1 MNISR
6 KLLIL
11 ISCFLFV
18 VSVPGQNK
26 KNYMQGQLIVQL
38 NPYVEKSNKTIQYKL
53 QYDFRKIGL
62 KTIRQLSERMNI
74 WLYGFEPGIMKDKT
88 VLSDIRQHEYIRLA
102 QFNHHMV
109 LRETIPADE
118 DFDEQWPLK
127 NTGQNGGVP
136 DADIDA
142 TDAWDINTGGLTYFG
157 DTVIIAV
164 IDGGADIEHG
174 DLAFWKNIHEIPQNN
189 IDDDNNGY
197 IDDYHGWNAYNHSG
211 SIWADDHGTHVSGI
225 AAAIGNNDRGV
236 CGVNWHAKVLPI
248 SASSTQEATAVEGY
262 AYALE
267 QRATY
272 NETGGAMGAFIV
284 ATNSSFGV
292 DAGQPEDYPIW
303 CAMFDS
309 LGWQGVISTG
319 ATANKD
325 WNIDE
330 TGDVPTACPSDYL
343 ISVTNTNS
351 ADEKNYSG
359 YGLTTIDLGAP
370 GTQVYSTRNNN
381 SYGYKTGTSMAAP
394 HVAGAVA
401 YLFSAADSAFITD
414 YMNNLPE
421 YALKIKQYIL
431 DGVDEI
437 PTLVNKSV
445 TGGRLNIFH
454 SVNILQNPPLMQ
466 LNPEDTLYVA
476 IKPEDFDS
484 SYLFISNTGGSLL
497 NYALDIQ
504 NQPEWLSVNK
514 YTGSVEGDDTDT
526 VTVYFST
533 TGLQTGEY
541 SHMIDIVHN
550 YYNYDS
556 LAVNLIVS
564 NTAII
569 EKPDFSDLTY
579 LIAKPNPFT
588 NNTRIEFSLNK
599 ARVIKISIFD
609 MSGRVV
615 AQMPTRKYPE
625 GKSAFELIAVN
636 HSGRKL
642 EAGIYFMRFSM
653 EDSFKILK
661 LMIR

>member
-38 NPYVEKSNKTIQYKL
+38 NPHVEKSNKAIQYKL
-53 QYDFRKIGL
+53 ESDFRKIGL

-445 TGGRLNIFH
+445 TGGRLNIFN